1 MAGEKLSLKQMKI
14 ELATLPGTGL
24 LPTLVAASCWLAP
37 IWLVSELPIM
47 QKTLAEKCQRCLLF
61 SARLGLGEACGIVPE
76 PARTSRGKQGAG
88 GHAWGARK
96 ALSEHCISS
105 RSRRVAFRGKESIV
119 SGNLSSSVFDSSV
132 MCPSSYHGCSRRVL
146 LSALHGSIRSE
157 PGSICSEVIL
167 TSAASPPG
175 SAAELGQVWSLVLYF
190 QRDSDTPGGRPAPHQ
205 HLDQKGSGAGS
216 LQGHRQHL
224 QQLHANDPPVA
235 LGKGLRTSSAVR
247 GRRAAPTPSFLNDFL
262 EKYRW

>member
-1 MAGEKLSLKQMKI
+1 MWHCPRASPYLPREAG
-14 ELATLPGTGL
+14 G
-24 LPTLVAASCWLAP
+24 W
-37 IWLVSELPIM
+37 W
-47 QKTLAEKCQRCLLF
+47 
-61 SARLGLGEACGIVPE
+61 ARLGGTQSTFRVLHLLEKQEGGILG
-76 PARTSRGKQGAG
+76 Q
-88 GHAWGARK
+88 RK
-96 ALSEHCISS
+96 HCLW
-105 RSRRVAFRGKESIV
+105 
-119 SGNLSSSVFDSSV
+119 NLSSSVFDSLV
-132 MCPSSYHGCSRRVL
+132 MCPSLYHGCSRRVL
-146 LSALHGSIRSE
+146 LSTLHGSIRSE

-224 QQLHANDPPVA
+224 QQLHANDPPGA
-235 LGKGLRTSSAVR
+235 LGRGLRPSSAVR
-247 GRRAAPTPSFLNDFL
+247 GHRAVPTPSFLNDFL